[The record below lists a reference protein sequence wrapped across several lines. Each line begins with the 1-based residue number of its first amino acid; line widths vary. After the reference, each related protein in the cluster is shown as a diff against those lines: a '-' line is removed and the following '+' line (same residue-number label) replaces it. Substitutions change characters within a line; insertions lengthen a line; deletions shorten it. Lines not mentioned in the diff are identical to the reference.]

1 MGRQV
6 SPILQEESSQGM
18 RLAGVFQLPSL
29 PCNHPMS
36 HGPVWD
42 VLEGPSHP
50 KSPRT
55 QLEVF

>member
-1 MGRQV
+1 
-6 SPILQEESSQGM
+6 
-18 RLAGVFQLPSL
+18 
-29 PCNHPMS
+29 MS